1 MEIQIAF
8 NEHDLYS
15 NAAKG
20 YASLTYNQK
29 GQDLIERLIR
39 EVRIRAL
46 SENFVDIGVCGA
58 IAPYNEILAGKLMAL
73 LLASKECHEAYS
85 ERYKNQISQISSQ
98 VAGKEKGK
106 TVVTPDCPYMP
117 SCYYGMG
124 RSLSDVEGNY
134 SE

>member
-1 MEIQIAF
+1 MILKHWLQLIYLLQKSKKLAQLLEIQVAF

-73 LLASKECHEAYS
+73 LMASKECHEAYS
-85 ERYKNQISQISSQ
+85 KIQKSNFSNIISSCR
-98 VAGKEKGK
+98 KRNSKK
-106 TVVTPDCPYMP
+106 
-117 SCYYGMG
+117 S
-124 RSLSDVEGNY
+124 
-134 SE
+134 